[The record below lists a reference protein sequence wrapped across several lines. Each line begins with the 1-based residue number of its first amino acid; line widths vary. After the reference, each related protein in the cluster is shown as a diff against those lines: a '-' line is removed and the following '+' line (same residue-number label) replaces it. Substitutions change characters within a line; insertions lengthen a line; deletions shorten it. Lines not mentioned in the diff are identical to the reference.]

1 MIFSESHHLVLELAA
16 AGPPEEHILC
26 GNIIPEDI
34 ISEHR
39 VLMLR
44 MKVDNNDAQYKGYE
58 ISYECLPPQ
67 CTDDAIVVGPEDSQS
82 GSLVSH
88 YDYPGP
94 YTDILKDCNW
104 RYIVCDTENYRY
116 VKIVIQNITITD
128 FSVYLCID
136 L

>member
-1 MIFSESHHLVLELAA
+1 MIFSESHHLVFELAA
-16 AGPPEEHILC
+16 AGPPEERILC

-67 CTDDAIVVGPEDSQS
+67 CVDSAIIVGPEDIQS

-94 YTDILKDCNW
+94 YTKSLDGCGGFELTCYKED
-104 RYIVCDTENYRY
+104 YRY
-116 VKIVIQNITITD
+116 A
-128 FSVYLCID
+128 
-136 L
+136 